1 MVRSIAL
8 STLRTSVTD
17 RNFQKEL
24 AEFIAGSKKIALLGV
39 GNDLRTDDGLGL
51 FIIEGLK
58 HIEGPNLMIEN
69 VGSVPEAFAR
79 PLADFG
85 VERVVMVDAADML
98 KPPGHIELV
107 TKERIG
113 GIALSTHRMPLSI
126 LMQHLENQ
134 TGGRTILLAI
144 QPKSIQFGE
153 GITPEIQDTAE
164 KIISTLKTLFVQH
177 LRGLE
182 DVQND

>member
-1 MVRSIAL
+1 M
-8 STLRTSVTD
+8 TD
-17 RNFQKEL
+17 LDFQDEL
-24 AEFIAGSKKIALLGV
+24 TEFIAGSKRIAVLGV

-51 FIIEGLK
+51 FIVEGLK
-58 HIEGPNLMIEN
+58 GIESPNIMVEN

-85 VERVVMVDAADML
+85 AERVIMVDAADML

-107 TKERIG
+107 IKERIG
-113 GIALSTHRMPLSI
+113 GIPLSTHRMPLSI

-134 TGGRTILLAI
+134 TGGLAILLAV

-153 GITPEIQDTAE
+153 GLTPEIHDTAQ
-164 KIISTLKTLFVQH
+164 KIISTLKTLLVQH

>member
-1 MVRSIAL
+1 M
-8 STLRTSVTD
+8 TD
-17 RNFQKEL
+17 IGFHEEL
-24 AEFIAGSKKIALLGV
+24 AQFIAGSKKIALLGV

-51 FIIEGLK
+51 VIVGGLRD
-58 HIEGPNLMIEN
+58 IEGPNLMIEN
-69 VGSVPEAFAR
+69 VGSVPEALAR

-85 VERVVMVDAADML
+85 AERVIMVDAADMM

-113 GIALSTHRMPLSI
+113 GITLSTHRMPLSI

-134 TGGRTILLAI
+134 TRGLTILLAV

-153 GITPEIQDTAE
+153 GLTPEIQDTAQ
-164 KIISTLKTLFVQH
+164 KIISTLKTLLVQH